1 MTQLLLAKITQVD
14 LKRLVTIQEQG
25 VAIYRWTQVDS
36 AQLSEHELSQIG
48 TIKSHLINYRTHL
61 MNEATIWARAIYP
74 LLVLA
79 EEDNIQA
86 WAEVSLKASYAN
98 FSIDG
103 IVDGALGRSA
113 AGYLEAPYLVVV
125 EAKRGLEAQNPQFQ
139 LYGELL
145 AAAHINW
152 ELDQQDPQEIFGCYT
167 IADTWTFI
175 RAEVSDIEAFKPT
188 IVVESSREYSE
199 KLEAET
205 ILKILKGIVSKR
217 LTASAEG

>member
-1 MTQLLLAKITQVD
+1 MTQLLLAKITSVD
-14 LKRLVTIQEQG
+14 LKRLVNIQEQG
-25 VAIYRWTQVDS
+25 VTAYEWTQVDS
-36 AQLSEHELSQIG
+36 IQLSEHDLNQIE

-79 EEDNIQA
+79 EDSDIQA
-86 WAEVSLKASYAN
+86 WAEVPLKASYAN
-98 FSIDG
+98 FDIDG
-103 IVDGALGRSA
+103 IVDGALGKSA

-145 AAAHINW
+145 AAARINW
-152 ELDQQDPQEIFGCYT
+152 ELDHQAPQEIFGCYT
-167 IADTWTFI
+167 IADTWTFV

-188 IVVESSREYSE
+188 MLLESSREYSE

-205 ILKILKGIVSKR
+205 ILKILKRIVAKGLPISP
-217 LTASAEG
+217 EV